1 MRRTPFLLACAS
13 AVALAAGLAPM
24 ASRWYQEHAQ
34 RTRAEAQQA
43 QVRQEAEAQKAEL
56 QARRPEILAELTQL
70 QAAGEHDKVLALAG
84 RYRLASDAEVRAIH
98 ARSAQE
104 LSLRQ
109 TLDRMAALAAE
120 HCTEPSARRVAETL
134 FTEAYPDAGAQPA
147 QAWTL
152 QQLPLPEF
160 VEPMRTRIREWA
172 SIKPSESHEHE
183 HGHGHSHAHEA
194 AESPLEALR
203 GDHAPR
209 INPAV
214 GFAIMRG
221 LRVDGL
227 ACVWRVKGEAVI
239 PQNGQN
245 VRKPFELRM
254 WMAPSATERGLERDV
269 FSVQGL

>member
-1 MRRTPFLLACAS
+1 MRK
-13 AVALAAGLAPM
+13 
-24 ASRWYQEHAQ
+24 
-34 RTRAEAQQA
+34 
-43 QVRQEAEAQKAEL
+43 EAEAKKAEL
-56 QARRPEILAELTQL
+56 QARRPEIMGEINELEAE
-70 QAAGEHDKVLALAG
+70 GEHDKVLALAG

-183 HGHGHSHAHEA
+183 HGHG
-194 AESPLEALR
+194 
-203 GDHAPR
+203 
-209 INPAV
+209 
-214 GFAIMRG
+214 
-221 LRVDGL
+221 
-227 ACVWRVKGEAVI
+227 
-239 PQNGQN
+239 Q
-245 VRKPFELRM
+245 
-254 WMAPSATERGLERDV
+254 ERC
-269 FSVQGL
+269 